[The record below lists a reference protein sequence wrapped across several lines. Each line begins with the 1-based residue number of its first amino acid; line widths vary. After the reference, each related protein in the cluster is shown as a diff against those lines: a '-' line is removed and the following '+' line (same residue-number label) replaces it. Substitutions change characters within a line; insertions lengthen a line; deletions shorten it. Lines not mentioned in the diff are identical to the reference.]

1 MTNVHAAVLRAAA
14 FLSVLG
20 FIDHLRNGI
29 QHGLRAAVFLSVLG
43 FIDHLRNGIQHGLR
57 AAVFLSVL
65 GFRKFR

>member
-43 FIDHLRNGIQHGLR
+43 F
-57 AAVFLSVL
+57 
-65 GFRKFR
+65 RKFR